1 MGVDMDSGAIGAD
14 PTGKEV
20 LGVGRVAEHVEDAW
34 RSGEWL
40 SSKGLLDPCRQF
52 GLLIKLLKCA
62 IGGNDPVAERLSCQV
77 ASVPNQPGGYHEQPL
92 GERPSGPQSLH
103 AFGLILDDVDDVAE
117 VNHVGG
123 TPFGRPVSRI
133 PTICGEAQI
142 GQMLQVVAA
151 AASVVE

>member
-62 IGGNDPVAERLSCQV
+62 IGGNDPVAQRLSCQV
-77 ASVPNQPGGYHEQPL
+77 ASVPNQPGGYHAQPL
-92 GERPSGPQSLH
+92 GERPNGPQSLP
-103 AFGLILDDVDDVAE
+103 AFGPVLHDVAGGAQ
-117 VNHVGG
+117 VNPVGG
-123 TPFGRPVSRI
+123 DHFR
-133 PTICGEAQI
+133 
-142 GQMLQVVAA
+142 
-151 AASVVE
+151 